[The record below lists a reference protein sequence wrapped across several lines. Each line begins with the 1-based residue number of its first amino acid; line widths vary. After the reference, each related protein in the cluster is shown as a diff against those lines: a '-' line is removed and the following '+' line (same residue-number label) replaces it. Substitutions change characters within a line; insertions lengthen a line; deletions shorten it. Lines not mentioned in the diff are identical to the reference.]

1 MICNPRGALAALFL
15 LYGACSAAATD
26 EIQTLSAT
34 GDRLQAAF
42 NERAD
47 AARLVMVFSP
57 T

>member
-26 EIQTLSAT
+26 EIQTLSIT
-34 GDRLQAAF
+34 GERLQAAF
-42 NERAD
+42 NERTD